1 MRTVNRDAVGWLP
14 KARGNESAAQRFG
27 DVAAWIISL
36 WFGCG
41 LVPKAPGTAGTVGA
55 LPVYWL
61 LRGYGFRIQVVSAVA
76 VTLVGVVASSRIARI
91 CGQKDPQCICVD
103 EVAGVLITWLAAPP
117 SWTGVLV
124 GFVMFRVFDSWKPFP
139 ARALEKLPGGLGI
152 VMDDVAA
159 GGWAAAVLLLLR
171 GMHWL

>member
-1 MRTVNRDAVGWLP
+1 VNHDAIGWP
-14 KARGNESAAQRFG
+14 SKARGEQSIAARIG
-27 DVAAWIISL
+27 DVTAWILSL

-41 LVPKAPGTAGTVGA
+41 LVPKAPGTAGTLGA

-61 LRGYGFRIQVVSAVA
+61 LRGYGFGIRALAALAITV
-76 VTLVGVVASSRIARI
+76 VGVVASSRIARI
-91 CGQKDPQCICVD
+91 AGQKDPQYICVD

-117 SWTGVLV
+117 SFTGILA
-124 GFVMFRVFDSWKPFP
+124 GFVLFRIFDSFKPFP

-159 GGWAAAVLLLLR
+159 GGWAAAILLLLR
-171 GMHWL
+171 GVRWL